1 MHKKPKDKFVDKADK
16 FNYYLT
22 RVIRLLLISSFVL
35 GIYNQRWMAVFVSF
49 LTFVM
54 TFIPQIVQKKYR
66 INLPGEFQV
75 IIVLFIYAG
84 IYLGEVRDF
93 YHRFWWWDSM
103 LHAFSG
109 VALGFAG
116 FLILYSL
123 YKTER
128 LHARPLLIVVFTFFF
143 SLGLGAT
150 WEIFEFG
157 MDSIFGL
164 DMQKARNLEETYG
177 YFDTR
182 LGVLDTMYDLI
193 LDAIGALVASI
204 SGYIYLKKGEVML
217 FDRLIKRFESR
228 NQHLFKKYK
237 PIKK

>member
-1 MHKKPKDKFVDKADK
+1 MMHKKPKHRFVDRADK
-16 FNYYLT
+16 FNFYLT
-22 RVIRLLLISSFVL
+22 RVIRLALISSFVL
-35 GIYNQRWMAVFVSF
+35 GIYNQRWMAVFVSL
-49 LTFVM
+49 LTLIM
-54 TFIPQIVQKKYR
+54 TFLPQLVQKRYR

-93 YHRFWWWDSM
+93 YLRYWWWDSM

-109 VALGFAG
+109 IALGFAG

-128 LHARPLLIVVFTFFF
+128 LKASPLLIVIFSFFF
-143 SLGLGAT
+143 AVGLGAV

-157 MDSIFGL
+157 MDSAFGL
-164 DMQKARNLEETYG
+164 DMQKARNLEEVYG
-177 YFDTR
+177 YCDTR

-204 SGYIYLKKGEVML
+204 GGYFYLKNGEVFL
-217 FDRLIKRFESR
+217 FDRLIRRFEES
-228 NQHLFKKYK
+228 NTHIFKK
-237 PIKK
+237 